1 MGGDRGRGPCPLSRS
16 HVPIFGISG
25 WAGLASPQIPEQ
37 ISGVGEVR
45 VGEPTERQRER
56 NRTVVGVFMRKER
69 KDLKNRVCVFMRERK
84 GEKKKKEKR
93 GRQTPLS
100 PEGTPSSLPCRRH
113 PQH

>member
-1 MGGDRGRGPCPLSRS
+1 MGGHRGRGPCPLSRS

-37 ISGVGEVR
+37 ISGVGE
-45 VGEPTERQRER
+45 GEWGSPQRDRER
-56 NRTVVGVFMRKER
+56 DRIVAGVFMREKER
-69 KDLKNRVCVFMRERK
+69 KDLRNKVCVCFCERERGRK
-84 GEKKKKEKR
+84 KRKKKGVDR
-93 GRQTPLS
+93 PHS

>member
-1 MGGDRGRGPCPLSRS
+1 MSSVQKSCPHFWHLWLGRAGVSTDPRADKWGGGG
-16 HVPIFGISG
+16 
-25 WAGLASPQIPEQ
+25 
-37 ISGVGEVR
+37 R

-69 KDLKNRVCVFMRERK
+69 KDLKNRVCVFLRERK